1 MAINVSIT
9 INGGADIGP
18 TYNIYECTG
27 TVGSPT
33 CSMTPLQSAVSLTK
47 GSPYTV
53 SGVNNNTT
61 VLKVTSIGTCTS
73 SAFLEIQNIPGP
85 TPTPTVTPTQT
96 ATPTPT
102 QTTTPT
108 PTATTISPTATPTAT
123 PTSTPTPTP
132 TLGYMSYQIYMST
145 LSAPLGF
152 DTSAD
157 ACAGTGG
164 QQLVTVY
171 LNTTDYASNN
181 ESAFIDAVTIGGEPL
196 YTGTTFISGNLY
208 VGANKWY
215 KTADGNYAF
224 LIGNDGAV
232 SSITLCTTPAPASS
246 NLFSNSTGGTI
257 NVVGGSSW
265 AVFLQNT
272 ESPNIFTMPT
282 LMSPTTSRTVSFTN
296 INSSDTTLSFILA
309 GTGSATAGGTLVITD
324 GSNLYSGVITRQGGT
339 NNIIMSFTITA
350 DPVFLNMYGRT
361 FTFVSANTLDLDFS

>member
-33 CSMTPLQSAVSLTK
+33 CNVSPLQSAVSLTK
-47 GSPYTV
+47 GTPYTV
-53 SGVNNNTT
+53 TGVNNNTT
-61 VLKVTSIGTCTS
+61 VLKVTSIGTCNS
-73 SAFLEIQNIPGP
+73 STYLEIQNIPGP
-85 TPTPTVTPTQT
+85 IPTPTPTITPTVTVVTPTPTETETPTPTVTVV
-96 ATPTPT
+96 TPTPT
-102 QTTTPT
+102 ETP
-108 PTATTISPTATPTAT
+108 
-123 PTSTPTPTP
+123 TPTPTP
-132 TLGYMSYQIYMST
+132 TLGYMTYQIYMST

-152 DTSAD
+152 DTSSD

-171 LNTTDYASNN
+171 LNTTDYESND
-181 ESAFIDAVTIGGEPL
+181 ESAFIDAVTTGGEPL
-196 YTGTTFISGNLY
+196 YTGTTFVSGNLY

-215 KTADGNYAF
+215 KTAGGNYAF

-232 SSITLCTTPAPASS
+232 SSIALCTTPAPASS

-257 NVVGGSSW
+257 NVVGGTSW

-272 ESPNIFTMPT
+272 ESPNLFTMST
-282 LMSPTTSRTVSFTN
+282 LMSPTTSRTVTFTN
-296 INSSDTTLSFILA
+296 ISSSDTTLSFILA

-324 GSNLYSGVITRQGGT
+324 GSNLYSGVITREAGT